1 MNSILMP
8 IRRQSVVRPEIWH
21 GRQVLR
27 GKANSLLKKSA
38 FESLGANRARMALVI
53 CSLAAIM
60 AGCQAIDFHASS
72 LQAPVP
78 PEMEPPSELSMVS
91 LPAYRIEPPDMIR
104 IETLKL
110 VPRPPYRINAYDA
123 LMIRVF
129 GTPWNMPID
138 DYYSVSEMGIVDLGP
153 AYGVV
158 QVSGLT
164 VDEAAEAVRRVLQYV
179 LQQPSVTVQLSRS
192 ASAAEISGDYLV
204 QLDGTVNLKGFGLV
218 YVAGKT
224 VAEARQE
231 LLKHLE
237 QYFESLELSVDVV
250 GYNSKGYYVIVAGA
264 NSGERVNRFPITGN
278 ETVLDAIAQIQGLTR
293 VSSKT
298 MWVARATPGGFDA
311 EQNLP
316 VDWDAIARGGAT
328 GTNYQLLPG
337 DRLYIVDDNLMAANQ
352 FIGKVTQPIE
362 RLLSISRL
370 GVNTIRG
377 IQVLGRN
384 YNRRR
389 RY

>member
-1 MNSILMP
+1 M
-8 IRRQSVVRPEIWH
+8 V
-21 GRQVLR
+21 
-27 GKANSLLKKSA
+27 
-38 FESLGANRARMALVI
+38 LVI

-60 AGCQAIDFHASS
+60 AGCQAIDFHTSS

-78 PEMEPPSELSMVS
+78 SEMEPPSELSMVS

-104 IETLKL
+104 IVTLKL
-110 VPRPPYRINAYDA
+110 VPRPPYRINAHDA
-123 LMIRVF
+123 LMVRVF
-129 GTPWNMPID
+129 GTPQNMPID
-138 DYYSVSEMGIVDLGP
+138 DYYTVSEMGIVDLGP

-164 VDEAAEAVRRVLQYV
+164 VDEAAEAARRVLQYV
-179 LQQPSVTVQLSRS
+179 LQQPSVTVQLARS

-204 QLDGTVNLKGFGLV
+204 QPDGTVNLKGFGLV
-218 YVAGKT
+218 RVVGKT

-231 LLKHLE
+231 LLKHLD

-250 GYNSKGYYVIVAGA
+250 GYNSEGYYVIVAGA
-264 NSGERVNRFPITGN
+264 NSGERVSRFPITGN
-278 ETVLDAIAQIQGLTR
+278 ETVLDAIAQIQGLTS

-298 MWVARATPGGFDA
+298 MWVARATPDGFDA

-316 VDWDAIARGGAT
+316 VNWDAIARGGAT

-337 DRLYIVDDNLMAANQ
+337 DRLYIVDDNLMATNQ
-352 FIGKVTQPIE
+352 FIGRVTRPIE
-362 RLLSISRL
+362 RLLSISQL
-370 GVNTIRG
+370 GANTIRG
-377 IQVLGRN
+377 MQVIGRN
-384 YNRRR
+384 YNRTR

>member
-1 MNSILMP
+1 
-8 IRRQSVVRPEIWH
+8 
-21 GRQVLR
+21 
-27 GKANSLLKKSA
+27 
-38 FESLGANRARMALVI
+38 MALVI

-60 AGCQAIDFHASS
+60 AGCQAIDFHTSS

-91 LPAYRIEPPDMIR
+91 LPTYRIEPPDMIR

-110 VPRPPYRINAYDA
+110 VPRPPYRINAHDA
-123 LMIRVF
+123 LMVRVF

-138 DYYSVSEMGIVDLGP
+138 DYYTVSEMGIVDLGP

-164 VDEAAEAVRRVLQYV
+164 VDEAAEAARRVLQYV
-179 LQQPSVTVQLSRS
+179 LQQPSVTVQLARS
-192 ASAAEISGDYLV
+192 ASAAEIGGDYLV
-204 QLDGTVNLKGFGLV
+204 QPDGTVNLKSFGLV
-218 YVAGKT
+218 RVVGKT

-231 LLKHLE
+231 LLKHLD

-250 GYNSKGYYVIVAGA
+250 GYNSEGYYVIVAGA
-264 NSGERVNRFPITGN
+264 NSGERVNRFPITGK

-316 VDWDAIARGGAT
+316 VNWDAIARGGAT

-352 FIGKVTQPIE
+352 FIGRVVQPIE
-362 RLLSISRL
+362 RLLSISQL
-370 GVNTIRG
+370 GANTIRG

-384 YNRRR
+384 YNRER